1 MDPAPLA
8 PERLG
13 PRLAEILLL
22 VGPLYRRSQR
32 LVEDAEAAD
41 GVSVGVRAVLD
52 MLRVHGDLTVP
63 QMARAQSLS
72 RQFVQ
77 RTVNDALAGGWVAVR
92 ANPRHKRSSLIAL
105 TDEGRTVITT
115 IAAREQ
121 ARLGTVAGD
130 LTDLDVDACARVLSA
145 ILDELRD
152 VRV

>member
-22 VGPLYRRSQR
+22 VGPLYRKSQR
-32 LVEDAEAAD
+32 LVEDAEGAD

-77 RTVNDALAGGWVAVR
+77 RTVNDALAGGWAAVR
-92 ANPRHKRSSLIAL
+92 ANPRHKRSSLITL
-105 TDEGRTVITT
+105 TDEGRTVITA

-121 ARLGTVAGD
+121 GRLGTVAGD
-130 LTDLDVDACARVLSA
+130 LTDHDVDACARVLTA